1 MDFENIV
8 SQRGMSTR
16 TWLAGLAMQG
26 LCSRKDYEG
35 DAPIRV
41 AMEAIEH
48 ADALLEELAK

>member
-1 MDFENIV
+1 MNE
-8 SQRGMSTR
+8 QRDMR
-16 TWLAGLAMQG
+16 IWLAGLAMQG

-48 ADALLEELAK
+48 ADALLEELRK

>member
-1 MDFENIV
+1 MTNDQLAVI
-8 SQRGMSTR
+8 RAR

-48 ADALLEELAK
+48 ADALIEELNQ